1 MAPTVVIVPGF
12 WLGLQPYELLV
23 NEMQKAAPGLTDF
36 VYAPLVSTGMRS
48 PGNPTMYDDAIGI
61 REVIRPLVEAGKR
74 LVLVGHS
81 AGAFLSGMAT
91 EGLEVGE
98 EVSMKS
104 GGGVERFVFIAGGIL
119 PVGAPHPEMTMLDM
133 NVEVGRISLLG
144 ALSYTNG
151 AHRTARHNV
160 AIQTTSYSTMLTK
173 MSPPYTSRYSSANL
187 LRGGLGNAHIA
198 GGRRFQAA
206 IC

>member
-1 MAPTVVIVPGF
+1 MAPTVVIVPGL
-12 WLGLQPYELLV
+12 WLGPQPYELLV
-23 NEMQKAAPGLTDF
+23 DEMQKAALGLTDF
-36 VYAPLVSTGMRS
+36 VYAPLVSTGTRS
-48 PGNPTMYDDAIGI
+48 PGNPTMYDDAVGI

-98 EVSMKS
+98 EVAMKS

-133 NVEVGRISLLG
+133 SVEVGRTSRLG
-144 ALSYTNG
+144 ALCFTNG
-151 AHRTARHNV
+151 AYRTARHTV
-160 AIQTTSYSTMLTK
+160 EIQTTSYSMMLTK
-173 MSPPYTSRYSSANL
+173 MSPPYTSRY
-187 LRGGLGNAHIA
+187 
-198 GGRRFQAA
+198 
-206 IC
+206 